1 MIFTF
6 FFSSKK
12 CSGAIDGTH
21 IDANVTGKNNV
32 PYRGRKSTTTQN
44 VLCMVD
50 FDLYFT
56 YVYAGWEGSTH
67 DSRVFWECIYDP
79 KVCFPTSTEGTNS

>member
-1 MIFTF
+1 
-6 FFSSKK
+6 
-12 CSGAIDGTH
+12 
-21 IDANVTGKNNV
+21 VTGKNNV

-67 DSRVFWECIYDP
+67 DSRVFGSVSMILKFASPRQLKVLIRNVCILHFYVIH
-79 KVCFPTSTEGTNS
+79 KFCVSLLLVPTLT